1 MEKVEGKYMTATER
15 ESIAVGGGPM
25 MVRREGE
32 DTEREF
38 WWGRESI
45 QDWQKI
51 QSSTRQIWLML
62 ALMALFPAIILFFV
76 FRYLVLHD
84 PEAGRLMGW
93 YGVLFGA
100 GIGPVMLVICG
111 SGAYYAAKE
120 RGWRV
125 AAFKNRWKFDP
136 RSYAPPNR

>member
-1 MEKVEGKYMTATER
+1 MEKAEGKDMTPSER
-15 ESIAVGGGPM
+15 AAIAADGNRM
-25 MVRREGE
+25 MIRREGE
-32 DTEREF
+32 DRERLF
-38 WWGRESI
+38 RWSRESI
-45 QDWQKI
+45 RDWEKI
-51 QSSTRQIWLML
+51 QGSTRQIWLMV
-62 ALMALFPAIILFFV
+62 ALTALFPAIILFYA

-100 GIGPVMLVICG
+100 GLGPVMLVICG

-125 AAFKNRWKFDP
+125 AAFKNRWRFDP